1 MKELVRCDET
11 TVEALKARLK
21 QAATIAEFQRIQCV
35 LMRTALKCTASEIA
49 QVLGWAVAT
58 VHITHSRWAREGEA
72 FFELKGKGGRN
83 NCNLTEDEEAEVL
96 APFIERATAGGV
108 LKVAEIHQAY
118 EARVGKAVP
127 NSTIYR
133 LLERHNWRKVVPRP
147 RHPKADVAA
156 RGAFKKSSTVSSV
169 RKSVAKPR
177 AGAACG

>member
-1 MKELVRCDET
+1 MKELVSCDEA

-21 QAATIAEFQRIQCV
+21 QAATIAEFQRVQCV
-35 LMRTALKCTASEIA
+35 LMRATLDCTASEIA

-72 FFELKGKGGRN
+72 FFDLKGKGGRN
-83 NCNLTEDEEAEVL
+83 NCNLTAAEEAEVL

-108 LKVAEIHQAY
+108 LKVAEIQQAY

-133 LLERHNWRKVVPRP
+133 LLERHDWRKVVPRP

-156 RGAFKKSSTVSSV
+156 RGAFKKSSAGSSAA
-169 RKSVAKPR
+169 KSAVKPR
-177 AGAACG
+177 ASAACG